1 MRRSLKGY
9 LYETHLHTCQGSA
22 CGVSE
27 GKEYPVFYQDM
38 GYDGIFV
45 TDHFFQGNCAAP
57 RTGPWEARVDAYMRG
72 YFDALEAG
80 EKIGFKVFFGI
91 EQNYEGDEYLLYGLD
106 RAFLLAH
113 PDIES
118 WPRTRLFHEVRAYG
132 GCAVQ
137 AHPFRDRGYIR
148 RLHLQLSGV
157 DGVEAVNTANHPWED
172 ACGLRYT
179 RHLGL
184 PATCGS
190 DVHNLE
196 TMTPG
201 RLGGVRL
208 EEEMLSGRDYAAYIR
223 ARKPV
228 EPVYCASRLDGNP
241 PRMPEQPYA
250 AYDGE
255 NEIQNFDLES
265 ILF

>member
-1 MRRSLKGY
+1 MPY
-9 LYETHLHTCQGSA
+9 TYETHLHTCRASL
-22 CGVSE
+22 CGKSE
-27 GKEYPVFYQDM
+27 GSEHVWYYKEL
-38 GYDGIFV
+38 GYTGIFV
-45 TDHFFQGNCAAP
+45 TDHFFGGNTAVP
-57 RTGPWEARVDAYMRG
+57 RDLPWKERVDWFCSG
-72 YFDALEAG
+72 YEEALIAG
-80 EKIGFKVFFGI
+80 QKMGLDVFFAW

-241 PRMPEQPYA
+241 PRMPEKPYA